1 MYQKRGRKRSKK
13 NVKKWN
19 TLLVSLLL
27 LVCVTVGG
35 SVAYLVHTADP
46 ISNVFTPSRVTTDVV
61 ETLDTE
67 KKEKREVAIKN
78 TGDTEAYIRSAVV
91 ITWQDKDGNVYG
103 QMPKACMVSTC
114 DHASCGADYAIK
126 YILVTSGEGWIKS
139 SDGFYYWTKPVL
151 SQVEDSEN
159 CTTGTLITTCKPLK
173 DAPADGYYLNVEIIG
188 SGIQSK
194 PTSVVTSNWSSG
206 VSGVATDGTILQ
218 IKTTSGSAG
227 NSGN

>member
-1 MYQKRGRKRSKK
+1 MSSRNGQRKSRRKTKK
-13 NVKKWN
+13 VNA
-19 TLLVSLLL
+19 LLLSLLL
-27 LVCVTVGG
+27 ILCVSVGG
-35 SVAYLVHTADP
+35 TAAYLIHSSSPVVNTFIPSKITTD
-46 ISNVFTPSRVTTDVV
+46 IEEKLDGDVKSNVKV
-61 ETLDTE
+61 
-67 KKEKREVAIKN
+67 KN

-103 QMPKACMVSTC
+103 QMPKACMESTC
-114 DHASCGADYAIK
+114 KHASCGADYAIQ
-126 YILVTSGEGWIKS
+126 YNLVTSGEGWIKS

-151 SQVEDSEN
+151 SQAENSEN

-194 PTSVVTSNWSSG
+194 PTSVVASNWSSG
-206 VSGVATDGTILQ
+206 VSGVATDGTTLQ

>member
-1 MYQKRGRKRSKK
+1 MSSRNGQRKSRRKTKK
-13 NVKKWN
+13 VNA
-19 TLLVSLLL
+19 LLLSLLL
-27 LVCVTVGG
+27 ILCVSVGG
-35 SVAYLVHTADP
+35 TVAYLIHS
-46 ISNVFTPSRVTTDVV
+46 SNPVVNTFTPSKITTDI
-61 ETLDTE
+61 EEELDGDV
-67 KKEKREVAIKN
+67 KSNVKVKN
-78 TGDTEAYIRSAVV
+78 TGDTEAYIRSVVV

-103 QMPKACMVSTC
+103 QIPKACMVSTC
-114 DHASCGADYAIK
+114 DHASCGADYAIQ
-126 YILVTSGEGWIKS
+126 YNLVTSGEGWIKS

-151 SQVEDSEN
+151 SQAENSEN

-206 VSGVATDGTILQ
+206 VSGVATDGTTLQ